1 MDKPKHTPAELLEI
15 MDRVVDYTLKMD
27 LIWDWPCGVAYYGVA
42 RAWQASGRQ
51 AYLDRL
57 VAWTDEYI
65 DAGLPVW
72 TVNACAMGHI
82 LLTLYQAT
90 KEQKYLE
97 IIQSKLV
104 YLRDEAPRF
113 GDRVLQH
120 TVSANNDFPEQC
132 WADTL
137 FMAAYFMLRC
147 GIMLDDRDLTEDA
160 LHQYY
165 WHIGYLQD
173 PDTGLW
179 YHGYNNLAHDHMSG
193 FYWARANAWAAYTM
207 SRVNRVLPQAYLYP
221 PFMDIDCSLRDQL
234 AALKQLQCEDGL
246 WRTLLDDPEAYGE
259 VSATAGI
266 AAAMTTL
273 GNPLHRKHITRALD
287 GVLDNISDNGRVM
300 NVSGGTAVMNDRAGY
315 LGVPKKWAQ
324 GWGQGLALTLLAAVL
339 DEKLI
344 GGDWEDMSSV
354 SE

>member
-1 MDKPKHTPAELLEI
+1 MNNLNHTQPELLEI
-15 MDRVVDYTLKMD
+15 MDRVAAYTLDMD

-42 RAWQASGRQ
+42 RAWQASGKQ

-57 VAWTDEYI
+57 IAWTDEYI
-65 DAGLPVW
+65 AAGLPVW
-72 TVNACAMGHI
+72 TVNACAMGHM

-90 KEQKYLE
+90 GEQKYLD
-97 IIQSKLV
+97 IINAKLD
-104 YLRDEAPRF
+104 YLRQKAPRF
-113 GDRVLQH
+113 GEGVLQH

-137 FMAAYFMLRC
+137 FMAAYFMLRA
-147 GIMLDDRDLTEDA
+147 GVLLDDRTLTLDA
-160 LHQYY
+160 LNQYY
-165 WHIGYLQD
+165 WHIHYLQN

-179 YHGYNNLAHDHMSG
+179 YHGYNNICGDHMSG
-193 FYWARANAWAAYTM
+193 FYWGRANAWAAYTM
-207 SRVNRVLPQAYLYP
+207 SRVNKVLPQAYLYP
-221 PFMDIDCSLRDQL
+221 PFMDVDCSLRDQL
-234 AALKQLQCEDGL
+234 AALRRLQGGDGL

-266 AAAMTTL
+266 AAAMVTL
-273 GNPLHRKHITRALD
+273 GNPLHKKYVVRALD
-287 GVLDNISDNGRVM
+287 GVLDNIAENGRVL

-339 DEKLI
+339 E
-344 GGDWEDMSSV
+344 EQASSL
-354 SE
+354 EEGE